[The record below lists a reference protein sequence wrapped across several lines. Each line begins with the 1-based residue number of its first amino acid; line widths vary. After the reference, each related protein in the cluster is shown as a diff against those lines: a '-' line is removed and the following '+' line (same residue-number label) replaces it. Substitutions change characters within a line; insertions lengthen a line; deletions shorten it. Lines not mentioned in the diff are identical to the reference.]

1 MPHFSKS
8 THKFVGG
15 LDANKEYRL
24 TAWINLKTPWNDAN
38 NRYDPMS
45 EDQRQQCEELFRQFQ
60 ASGCQI
66 SVTIS
71 ERTDATDDRGNPD
84 VRNFPVASRVTM
96 YPNNRGGASHI
107 GEKMS
112 VDTTKP
118 PESIHDI
125 KDDYEG
131 FA

>member
-84 VRNFPVASRVTM
+84 VRNFPVAGRVTM
-96 YPNNRGGASHI
+96 YQTIEAVLHTLG
-107 GEKMS
+107 K
-112 VDTTKP
+112 K
-118 PESIHDI
+118 
-125 KDDYEG
+125 
-131 FA
+131 

>member
-24 TAWINLKTPWNDAN
+24 TAWINVKTPWNDAN

-84 VRNFPVASRVTM
+84 VRNFPVAGRVTM
-96 YPNNRGGASHI
+96 YPNNRTGASHI
-107 GEKMS
+107 GEKIS
-112 VDTTKP
+112 VDTTKS

-125 KDDYEG
+125 KDDYKG

>member
-15 LDANKEYRL
+15 LDANKEYRI
-24 TAWINLKTPWNDAN
+24 TAWINFQTPWNDAN

-45 EDQRQQCEELFRQFQ
+45 EDQRKKCDELFRQFQ
-60 ASGCQI
+60 AEDFQI

-71 ERTDATDDRGNPD
+71 ERTNATDQNGHPD
-84 VRNFPVASRVTM
+84 VRNFPVAGRVTM

-107 GEKMS
+107 RESIS
-112 VDTTKP
+112 VDTSA
-118 PESIHDI
+118 PESIHDM
-125 KDDYEG
+125 KDEYEG